1 MWKIEKQM
9 AIAAARVAAT
19 LCEQVRAQ
27 QDEQTLQKAD
37 RSPVTI
43 ADFGCQAVIC
53 QALQTNFPDDPV
65 VAEEDA
71 LIFKQPENKSRWEQI
86 TEYVKSQIASA
97 TPEDVAAWID
107 RGNGQVARRYWTLDP
122 IDGTKGFI
130 RGDQY
135 AIALALI
142 EEGEV
147 KLGILACPAL
157 PFHPE
162 QPNQDKGVLFVAVQ
176 GEGTEMISLHRNQSV
191 SVRVNQEQTGEK
203 LRLIESVES
212 AHSDRAKYRELAAK
226 LGITQTFLQMDSQAK
241 YGAVARG
248 QADLYLRIPR
258 PENLSRRENIW
269 DHAAGAIVVTEAGGK
284 VTDLNGNNLDFSLGS
299 KLTNNLG
306 IVASNGAIHNQV
318 LSIWAKSRN

>member
-1 MWKIEKQM
+1 MLQIEKQV
-9 AIAAARVAAT
+9 AIAAARSAAA

-27 QDEQTLQKAD
+27 QDEQTIQKTD

-43 ADFGCQAVIC
+43 ADFGCQAAIC

-71 LIFKQPENKSRWEQI
+71 AMLKQQSNHSRWLQI
-86 TEYVKSQIASA
+86 TEYVKTLIPAA
-97 TPEDVAAWID
+97 TPEDVAVWID

-130 RGDQY
+130 RGDRY

-142 EEGEV
+142 EDGEV
-147 KLGILACPAL
+147 RLGVLACPSL
-157 PFHPE
+157 PFNPE
-162 QPNQDKGVLFVAVQ
+162 QPTQDRGVLFVAVR
-176 GEGTEMISLHRNQSV
+176 GEGTEMISLNSDRSI
-191 SVRVNQEQTGEK
+191 SIRVNQWQDGEK

-212 AHSDRAKYRELAAK
+212 AHSDRSKHHALAAQ

-258 PENLSRRENIW
+258 PEKISRRENIW

-284 VTDLNGNNLDFSLGS
+284 VTDLDGKNLDFSLGA
-299 KLTNNLG
+299 KLSNNRG

-318 LSIWAKSRN
+318 LGILAKMQT